1 MPKLP
6 KISNNWRGGDWFFLI
21 IIAAIA
27 VAGIIALIYGYS
39 IGLSAALLISAT
51 ALSISL
57 FTPFL
62 EATFLERR
70 RRRSELLV
78 KREALREAFYNEMGD
93 IIHTFHQIFDDPFLT
108 RIKVMGLNTEMHTTE
123 GDLILLNQ
131 LKMNVDRLIRFD
143 VYDHTRSDPTLFYG
157 FGNEARQIDWFY
169 RMIKSGIKEL
179 DSQIKEAE
187 RDLRLQ
193 EALLAEKQKNAPL
206 VELQRNIA
214 AISGTLWGVTPKDPR
229 ERALDRT
236 EFLETFEKTYLKKAT
251 SYLDEDS
258 LDYLKQFIDPED
270 QDYFE
275 DLRKKDTASSKPDA
289 PHKETAEDVEVTL
302 PKAESDTAT
311 PTEYEN
317 EIEENV

>member
-21 IIAAIA
+21 IIAVIA

-57 FTPFL
+57 FTPFP

-93 IIHTFHQIFDDPFLT
+93 IIHTFQQIFDDPFLT
-108 RIKVMGLNTEMHTTE
+108 RIKVMELNTEVQ

-193 EALLAEKQKNAPL
+193 EALLAEKQKTH
-206 VELQRNIA
+206 R
-214 AISGTLWGVTPKDPR
+214 
-229 ERALDRT
+229 
-236 EFLETFEKTYLKKAT
+236 
-251 SYLDEDS
+251 
-258 LDYLKQFIDPED
+258 
-270 QDYFE
+270 
-275 DLRKKDTASSKPDA
+275 
-289 PHKETAEDVEVTL
+289 
-302 PKAESDTAT
+302 
-311 PTEYEN
+311 
-317 EIEENV
+317 